1 MSSNERTKI
10 LVGDSGISKLKN
22 AHVTICGVG
31 GVGGACAESLV
42 RAGVG
47 EVTIIDFDT
56 IDTSNINRQIVALHS
71 NVGKPKVEVLGRRL
85 ADINPRCII
94 HTKQAFIKIDE
105 AQEIAQGN
113 SDFVADCIDSIFY
126 KVMLIENC
134 ITFDKKIISS
144 MGAGGRLDASKVAVV
159 KMEKTTNC
167 GLAREVRKRLRD
179 KRISLKFPVVFSNEI
194 GIKALPHKNIPQ
206 DEIASKGRPK
216 AVNGTISYMPNVF
229 GLHMASYIINNIL
242 FNKSI

>member
-1 MSSNERTKI
+1 
-10 LVGDSGISKLKN
+10 
-22 AHVTICGVG
+22 
-31 GVGGACAESLV
+31 
-42 RAGVG
+42 
-47 EVTIIDFDT
+47 
-56 IDTSNINRQIVALHS
+56 
-71 NVGKPKVEVLGRRL
+71 
-85 ADINPRCII
+85 
-94 HTKQAFIKIDE
+94 
-105 AQEIAQGN
+105 
-113 SDFVADCIDSIFY
+113 
-126 KVMLIENC
+126 MLIENC